1 MPGLPIGAYFA
12 CFLEVAQDALSVP
25 DGYTSHVGNTS
36 K

>member
-1 MPGLPIGAYFA
+1 MPSLTICAHFA

-25 DGYTSHVGNTS
+25 DGHTSHVGDAG